1 MKPFTGG
8 QGSRWHTG
16 RRNASARRTEA
27 RAAGRGEAAGV
38 NQRD

>member
-1 MKPFTGG
+1 MNPFTGV

-16 RRNASARRTEA
+16 RRNASAQRTEA
-27 RAAGRGEAAGV
+27 RAAGRGEAAVV